1 MMQKKLEAEQTTE
14 VTPQLHRED
23 FARALQEMGT
33 YMDVSVDDLLQV
45 QTLATKH
52 ARMRKAQNRQ
62 VASLMTQ
69 PVISVE
75 ADCSLSEA
83 AHLLVKHRIS
93 GLPVVDES
101 NKLLGIITEA
111 DFLRALGVP
120 AHHPGHHLWQT
131 LENMFHPTVQ
141 VRETEG
147 TVAELMVRDVV
158 TLSNQASLHEAL
170 ELMKQHR
177 IKRLVV
183 CDEAQRVV
191 GMLTRSNLVRIFF
204 DHFISQQSVAEE

>member
-1 MMQKKLEAEQTTE
+1 MQKKVEAERTE
-14 VTPQLHRED
+14 VMPQLNRED
-23 FARALQEMGT
+23 IAKALQEVGT

-45 QTLATKH
+45 QTLAMKH
-52 ARMRKAQNRQ
+52 ARMRKSQDRQ
-62 VASLMTQ
+62 VASLMTR
-69 PVISVE
+69 PVISVSPE
-75 ADCSLSEA
+75 TTLSEA
-83 AHLLVKHRIS
+83 AHLLVTHRIS
-93 GLPVVDES
+93 GLPVVNES

-147 TVAELMVRDVV
+147 SVAELMVRDVI
-158 TLSNQASLHEAL
+158 TLSDKASLHEAL

-183 CDEAQRVV
+183 CDKEQRVV
-191 GMLTRSNLVRIFF
+191 GMLTRSNLVRVFF
-204 DHFISQQSVAEE
+204 DHFISKQSAAEE

>member
-1 MMQKKLEAEQTTE
+1 MMQRKTQAERTE
-14 VTPQLHRED
+14 MTPQIARDD

-45 QTLATKH
+45 QTLAMKH
-52 ARMRKAQNRQ
+52 ARMRKTQDREIS
-62 VASLMTQ
+62 SLMTQ
-69 PVISVE
+69 PVISI
-75 ADCSLSEA
+75 APDCSLSDA
-83 AHLLVKHRIS
+83 AHLLVTHRIS
-93 GLPVVDES
+93 GLPIVDES

-120 AHHPGHHLWQT
+120 SHHPGHHLWQT

-147 TVAELMVRDVV
+147 TVAELMVREVV
-158 TLSNQASLHEAL
+158 TLSDQANLHDAL

-183 CDEAQRVV
+183 CDESQQVV
-191 GMLTRSNLVRIFF
+191 GMLTRSNLVRVFF
-204 DHFISQQSVAEE
+204 DHFISQQAVAEE

>member
-1 MMQKKLEAEQTTE
+1 MQKKVEAERTE
-14 VTPQLHRED
+14 MAPQLHRED
-23 FARALQEMGT
+23 IAKALQEVGT

-45 QTLATKH
+45 QTLAMKH
-52 ARMRKAQNRQ
+52 ARMRKAQDRQ
-62 VASLMTQ
+62 IASLMTQ
-69 PVISVE
+69 PVISVSPE
-75 ADCSLSEA
+75 TTLSEA
-83 AHLLVKHRIS
+83 AHLLVTHRIS

-131 LENMFHPTVQ
+131 LENMFHPAVQ

-147 TVAELMVRDVV
+147 TVAELMVRDVI
-158 TLSNQASLHEAL
+158 TLSDKASLHEAL

-183 CDEAQRVV
+183 CDKEQRVV
-191 GMLTRSNLVRIFF
+191 GMLTRSNLVRVFF
-204 DHFISQQSVAEE
+204 DHFISKQSVAEG

>member
-1 MMQKKLEAEQTTE
+1 MQEKLEAERTE
-14 VTPQLHRED
+14 VTPHIHRD
-23 FARALQEMGT
+23 DIAKALQEVGT

-45 QTLATKH
+45 QTLAMKH
-52 ARMRKAQNRQ
+52 ARMRKSQDRQ
-62 VASLMTQ
+62 IASLMTQ
-69 PVISVE
+69 PVISVSP
-75 ADCSLSEA
+75 DCSLSEA
-83 AHLLVKHRIS
+83 AHLLVTHRIS

-111 DFLRALGVP
+111 DFLRALGVA

-131 LENMFHPTVQ
+131 LENMFHPAVQ

-147 TVAELMVRDVV
+147 TVAELMVRDVI
-158 TLSNQASLHEAL
+158 TLSDKASLHQAL

-183 CDEAQRVV
+183 CDKEQRVV
-191 GMLTRSNLVRIFF
+191 GMLTRSNLVRVFF
-204 DHFISQQSVAEE
+204 DHFISKQSAAEE

>member
-1 MMQKKLEAEQTTE
+1 MMQTKFVAEHTEA
-14 VTPQLHRED
+14 VPQLHRED

-45 QTLATKH
+45 QTLAIKH
-52 ARMRKAQNRQ
+52 AHMRKAQNRQ
-62 VASLMTQ
+62 VDSLMTQ
-69 PVISVE
+69 PVISVSPE
-75 ADCSLSEA
+75 CTLSEA
-83 AHLLVKHRIS
+83 AHLLVSHRIS

-101 NKLLGIITEA
+101 KKLLGIITEA

-147 TVAELMVRDVV
+147 TVAELMVRDVI
-158 TLSNQASLHEAL
+158 TLPDKARLHEAL

-183 CDEAQRVV
+183 CDEEQRVV

-204 DHFISQQSVAEE
+204 DHFISQQSAAEE

>member
-1 MMQKKLEAEQTTE
+1 MMQDKLDTERTQT
-14 VTPQLHRED
+14 TPQLQRED

-45 QTLATKH
+45 QTLAMKH
-52 ARMRKAQNRQ
+52 ARMRKTQDRQ
-62 VASLMTQ
+62 VASLMTS
-69 PVISVE
+69 PVISV
-75 ADCSLSEA
+75 APGCSLSEA

-131 LENMFHPTVQ
+131 LENMFHPAVQ
-141 VRETEG
+141 VREAEG
-147 TVAELMVRDVV
+147 TVAELMVRDVI
-158 TLSNQASLHEAL
+158 TLSDQASLHQAL

-183 CDEAQRVV
+183 CDETQRVV
-191 GMLTRSNLVRIFF
+191 GMLTRSNLVRVFF
-204 DHFISQQSVAEE
+204 DQYISQQSAEE

>member
-1 MMQKKLEAEQTTE
+1 MQKKVEGERTEAA
-14 VTPQLHRED
+14 PQLRRED
-23 FARALQEMGT
+23 IAKAMQEMGT

-45 QTLATKH
+45 QTLAMKH
-52 ARMRKAQNRQ
+52 ARMRKAQDRK
-62 VASLMTQ
+62 VDSLMTR
-69 PVISVE
+69 PVISVSPE
-75 ADCSLSEA
+75 TTLSEA
-83 AHLLVKHRIS
+83 AHLLVTHRIS

-131 LENMFHPTVQ
+131 LENMFHPAVQ
-141 VRETEG
+141 VREPEG
-147 TVAELMVRDVV
+147 TVAELMVRDVI
-158 TLSNQASLHEAL
+158 TLSDTASLHEAL

-183 CDEAQRVV
+183 CDKEQRVV

-204 DHFISQQSVAEE
+204 DHFISQQSAAGE

>member
-1 MMQKKLEAEQTTE
+1 MMQTKSLAEHTEAM
-14 VTPQLHRED
+14 PQLHRED

-45 QTLATKH
+45 QTLAIKH
-52 ARMRKAQNRQ
+52 AHMRKAQDRQ

-69 PVISVE
+69 PVISVSP
-75 ADCSLSEA
+75 DCSLSEA
-83 AHLLVKHRIS
+83 AHLLVSQRIS

-101 NKLLGIITEA
+101 KKLLGIITEA

-147 TVAELMVRDVV
+147 TVDELMVRDVI
-158 TLSNQASLHEAL
+158 TLSDKASLHQAL

-183 CDEAQRVV
+183 CDEEQRVV
-191 GMLTRSNLVRIFF
+191 GMLTRSNLVRVFF
-204 DHFISQQSVAEE
+204 DQFIAKKSPVEE